1 MSETSTSDRDMPFG
15 NGPLR
20 FHENNDREEENSLRW
35 KCRCMRHDLFY
46 LWVFLASEDMLSE
59 AMSFLEDH
67 EEDTFPLCL
76 Y

>member
-1 MSETSTSDRDMPFG
+1 MSENHTSDRNMPFG
-15 NGPLR
+15 NGTNLCNRSPGR
-20 FHENNDREEENSLRW
+20 DDDESLRW